1 VHASD
6 DPDADMASIRALFRP
21 YRGKHRNTE

>member
-6 DPDADMASIRALFRP
+6 DPDADMSAIRALFRP